1 MLICCGSVKNH
12 SASNIISQFAGN
24 NAQIRLIWDSATN
37 IQLCNT
43 KTCGAHEN
51 KTCLQDS
58 KQNYFS
64 ALNIILN
71 RRINYLE
78 SLSALART
86 AFLTAKSRIKENNW
100 WDWQWSPLMPQT
112 NRTVETDWPI
122 QCNIIQCRQVMGSSL
137 VFSLPDLIVMTRR
150 EKFSPRLSLYPSK
163 PQGWIVFPWGGD
175 AGVPSVILEFFS

>member
-1 MLICCGSVKNH
+1 M
-12 SASNIISQFAGN
+12 SAG
-24 NAQIRLIWDSATN
+24 LK
-37 IQLCNT
+37 T
-43 KTCGAHEN
+43 KLFLSPKHY
-51 KTCLQDS
+51 S
-58 KQNYFS
+58 KH
-64 ALNIILN
+64 
-71 RRINYLE
+71 YLE
-78 SLSALART
+78 SLSALVRT
-86 AFLTAKSRIKENNW
+86 AFLTAKSRIQENNW

-175 AGVPSVILEFFS
+175 AGVPVWYWSTSLSISLSLTTKKTHFP